1 MPLTVGTLNLWG
13 RWADWPGR
21 LAALEGAWPDPGP
34 DVLLLQE
41 VRCDGLGDQADEVA
55 DLLGYGV
62 RASVEGHRTDDGRE
76 GIAIVSRVPLLECHD
91 ELLPTSEPARR
102 ILVARVAIDG
112 EPVSV
117 ACGHTV
123 AVPEDVRAEQVR
135 ALLKRPED
143 PLILG
148 ADLNDVPSA
157 VGPLVEAA
165 GLHDALGADEVATW
179 PMCRQTF
186 GEAWRSQIGRAP
198 HFSLEQRR
206 LDYLL
211 TRGMA
216 VLDAGVEPLRGEDGT
231 YASDHALV
239 WATASLARSSPGDGA
254 SPTASGRS
262 RTSSGA
268 TSRAPLDGAA
278 RGSAP
283 RAGHR

>member
-21 LAALEGAWPDPGP
+21 LAALEATWPDPGP

-55 DLLGYGV
+55 DALGYDI
-62 RASVEGHRTDDGRE
+62 RRSVEGHRDDDGHE
-76 GIAIVSRVPLLECHD
+76 GIAVLSRVPLLDCDD

-102 ILVARVAIDG
+102 ILVARAEIDG
-112 EPVSV
+112 APVSI

-135 ALLKRPED
+135 ALLARRED
-143 PLILG
+143 PLVLG
-148 ADLNDVPSA
+148 ADLNDVPA
-157 VGPLVEAA
+157 VIGPMLTDA
-165 GLHDALGADEVATW
+165 GLHDALAGDEVATW

-186 GEAWRSQIGRAP
+186 GDAWRSQIGRAP

-211 TRGMA
+211 TRGVDVVA
-216 VLDAGVEPLRGEDGT
+216 AGVEPLRGDDGT

-239 WATASLARSSPGDGA
+239 WASVQPVGASASPARSSPGD
-254 SPTASGRS
+254 
-262 RTSSGA
+262 
-268 TSRAPLDGAA
+268 AA
-278 RGSAP
+278 FR
-283 RAGHR
+283 

>member
-13 RWADWPGR
+13 RWADWPAR
-21 LAALEGAWPDPGP
+21 LAALEATWPEPSP

-41 VRCDGLGDQADEVA
+41 VRCDGLGDQSDEVA
-55 DLLGYGV
+55 DAVGYPERV
-62 RASVEGHRTDDGRE
+62 SIEGHRTDDGRE
-76 GIAIVSRVPLLECHD
+76 GIAIVSRVPLLDVRD

-102 ILVARVAIDG
+102 ILFARVEIDG
-112 EPVSV
+112 DLVSV

-135 ALLKRPED
+135 ALLATTED
-143 PLILG
+143 PLVLG
-148 ADLNDVPSA
+148 ADLNEVPDV
-157 VGPLVEAA
+157 VGPLIEEA
-165 GLHDALGADEVATW
+165 GLEDALHGDEVATW

-211 TRGMA
+211 TRGME
-216 VLDAGVEPLRGEDGT
+216 VLGAGVEHLRGEDGT

-239 WATASLARSSPGDGA
+239 WATVSASPARSAPAVGA
-254 SPTASGRS
+254 SRRSSDRSPTSFAASS
-262 RTSSGA
+262 RGP
-268 TSRAPLDGAA
+268 RGAA
-278 RGSAP
+278 G
-283 RAGHR
+283 

>member
-21 LAALEGAWPDPGP
+21 LAALEATWPDPGP

-55 DLLGYGV
+55 DALGYDE
-62 RASVEGHRTDDGRE
+62 RISVEGHRTDDGRE
-76 GIAIVSRVPLLECHD
+76 GIAIVSRVPLLDSRD

-102 ILVARVAIDG
+102 ILFARVEVDG
-112 EPVSV
+112 EPVSI

-135 ALLKRPED
+135 ALLARSED

-148 ADLNDVPSA
+148 ADLNDVPA
-157 VGPLVEAA
+157 VVGPLIEEA
-165 GLHDALGADEVATW
+165 GLADALGRDEVVTW

-211 TRGMA
+211 TRGME
-216 VLDAGVEPLRGEDGT
+216 VLDAGVEELRADDGV

-239 WATASLARSSPGDGA
+239 WASARPVRERAVSPGGR
-254 SPTASGRS
+254 PTR
-262 RTSSGA
+262 
-268 TSRAPLDGAA
+268 RA
-278 RGSAP
+278 
-283 RAGHR
+283 RA

>member
-1 MPLTVGTLNLWG
+1 MPLSVGTLNLWG

-21 LAALEGAWPDPGP
+21 LAALEATWPHPGP

-55 DLLGYGV
+55 DVLGYPERV
-62 RASVEGHRTDDGRE
+62 SVEGHRTDDGRE
-76 GIAIVSRVPLLECHD
+76 GIAMLSRVPLLDCRD

-102 ILVARVAIDG
+102 ILVARVDLDG
-112 EPVSV
+112 TAVSI

-135 ALLKRPED
+135 ALLARTED

-148 ADLNDVPSA
+148 ADLNEVPDRVA
-157 VGPLVEAA
+157 PLIADA
-165 GLHDALGADEVATW
+165 GLEDALHGDDAATW
-179 PMCRQTF
+179 PMCQMTF

-211 TRGMA
+211 VRGMS

-239 WATASLARSSPGDGA
+239 WASAQPAAAAT
-254 SPTASGRS
+254 GRS
-262 RTSSGA
+262 AR
-268 TSRAPLDGAA
+268 RAPE
-278 RGSAP
+278 
-283 RAGHR
+283 AG

>member
-1 MPLTVGTLNLWG
+1 MPLTIGTLNLWG

-21 LAALEGAWPDPGP
+21 IAALEATWPDPGP

-41 VRCDGLGDQADEVA
+41 VRCDGLGDQADEVGDA
-55 DLLGYGV
+55 LGYGE
-62 RASVEGHRTDDGRE
+62 RISIEGHRTDDGRE
-76 GIAIVSRVPLLECHD
+76 GIAIVSRVPLLDPHD

-102 ILVARVAIDG
+102 ILVARVDVDG
-112 EPVSV
+112 EAVSI

-135 ALLKRPED
+135 ALLTRDED
-143 PLILG
+143 PLVLG
-148 ADLNDVPSA
+148 ADLNEVPA
-157 VGPLVEAA
+157 RVGPLIDEA
-165 GLHDALGADEVATW
+165 GLHDALGRDEVATW

-211 TRGMA
+211 TRGME
-216 VLDAGVEPLRGEDGT
+216 VLDAGVEPLRADDGT

-239 WATASLARSSPGDGA
+239 WATASPLRSAPADGA
-254 SPTASGRS
+254 SRGASGRS
-262 RTSSGA
+262 PTSFAA
-268 TSRAPLDGAA
+268 TSRAPRGA
-278 RGSAP
+278 G
-283 RAGHR
+283 G

>member
-1 MPLTVGTLNLWG
+1 MGSDAPGTLARMPLTVGTLNLWG

-21 LAALEGAWPDPGP
+21 LAALEASWPAPGP

-55 DLLGYGV
+55 DALGYEHRV
-62 RASVEGHRTDDGRE
+62 SVEGHRTDDGRE
-76 GIAIVSRVPLLECHD
+76 GIAVISRVPLLDHTT

-102 ILVARVAIDG
+102 LLLVRVEVDG
-112 EPVSV
+112 EPVTL

-135 ALLKRPED
+135 ALLARGED
-143 PLILG
+143 PLVLG
-148 ADLNDVPSA
+148 ADLNDVPA
-157 VGPLVEAA
+157 KVGPLIDAA
-165 GLHDALGADEVATW
+165 GLQDALGRDEVVTW
-179 PMCRQTF
+179 PMCTQTF

-211 TRGMA
+211 TRGME
-216 VLDAGVEPLRGEDGT
+216 VLDAGVEPLRADDGT

-239 WATASLARSSPGDGA
+239 WAVAQPLRSRVAPPAAPRSS
-254 SPTASGRS
+254 
-262 RTSSGA
+262 
-268 TSRAPLDGAA
+268 
-278 RGSAP
+278 
-283 RAGHR
+283 AGLG